1 MPTVSPAGPGGP
13 VAGPR
18 AEQAP
23 RPPGAIATRDLLLTM
38 IERKLRL
45 RMKRTWVGTVWPIIA
60 PVFLFGL
67 YVYVFHTV
75 FKVPQPRYALYLF
88 IGLLPWTFL
97 AQTLGDA
104 VQSLSN
110 EAVLIRRSAFHH
122 EILPIASVITM
133 SLYFL
138 VTLAGLVV
146 YLAASGQLHPALL
159 PLLVVPVASLYLLVG
174 ALAIVLAL
182 IDCYNRDLR
191 QVLGNILTIWFFLVP
206 IVYRPDMVSDELEF
220 LRSLDP
226 ASLIV
231 GQFRQILFDG
241 HITQP
246 LHVFYTLGA
255 CGALFVAAVAVTRR
269 ASRNLAK
276 DI

>member
-1 MPTVSPAGPGGP
+1 MHPVSSAAHDRSSDTRPEDQ
-13 VAGPR
+13 V
-18 AEQAP
+18 P
-23 RPPGAIATRDLLLTM
+23 RPPGAISSRDLLLTM

-45 RMKRTWVGTVWPIIA
+45 RVKRTWIGTVWPIIA

-67 YVYVFHTV
+67 YVYVFHSV
-75 FKVPQPRYALYLF
+75 FKVPQSRYGLYLF

-104 VQSLSN
+104 VQSMSN

-122 EILPIASVITM
+122 ELLPIASVVTM

-138 VTLAGLVV
+138 ITLFGLLV
-146 YLAASGQLHPALL
+146 YLAVSGQLYVKLL
-159 PLLVVPVASLYLLVG
+159 PLLVFPIASLYLLVG
-174 ALAIVLAL
+174 AFAILLAL
-182 IDCYNRDLR
+182 IDVYNRDMR
-191 QVLGNILTIWFFLVP
+191 QVLGNVLTIWFFLVP
-206 IVYRPDMVSDELEF
+206 IVYAPHMISPTLRF
-220 LRSLDP
+220 LRSADP

-231 GQFRQILFDG
+231 GQFRQVLFDG
-241 HITQP
+241 KVTQSSH
-246 LHVFYTLGA
+246 LVYVLLLCGA
-255 CGALFVAAVAVTRR
+255 CFVGAVGITRR

>member
-1 MPTVSPAGPGGP
+1 MSTASPAGLGGP
-13 VAGPR
+13 APGPGTELPLH
-18 AEQAP
+18 A
-23 RPPGAIATRDLLLTM
+23 PGAIASRDLLLTM

-45 RMKRTWVGTVWPIIA
+45 RMKRTWVGTIWPIIA

-75 FKVPQPRYALYLF
+75 FKVPQPRYGLYLF

-104 VQSLSN
+104 VQSMSN

-122 EILPIASVITM
+122 ELLPIASVVTM

-138 VTLAGLVV
+138 MTLIGLLV
-146 YLAASGQLHPALL
+146 YLACSGRLHLALL
-159 PLLVVPVASLYLLVG
+159 PMVVFPVASLYLLVG

-220 LRSLDP
+220 LRSADP

-231 GQFRQILFDG
+231 GQFRQVLFYG
-241 HITQP
+241 QVSQP
-246 LHVFYTLGA
+246 SHVFYTLA
-255 CGALFVAAVAVTRR
+255 VCGALFAGAVAVTRR
-269 ASRNLAK
+269 ASRHLAK